1 MFNLISLP
9 ISAPASNFRCQL
21 QAQVVTCASN
31 WLQIWDSQD
40 PSSVQLIAEQNSK
53 MHLLTRLLVYYKRI
67 SGVARWK
74 RYKSKVWERGRRST
88 PPPGPSLSL
97 NLSVFANLESLPTRS
112 FWVFMETSLH
122 RHGCWNH
129 RSLAI
134 DSASSFSPLPG
145 GQEVGPKVGPLYL
158 TPILVLSKRH
168 LIYLTTSTFT
178 IIPFLTKHISK
189 SFKNSVP
196 EWEWRLNMYFLI

>member
-21 QAQVVTCASN
+21 HAQVVTCASN

-40 PSSVQLIAEQNSK
+40 PSSVQLIDYSK
-53 MHLLTRLLVYYKRI
+53 TQRRI
-67 SGVARWK
+67 YLQDYRFIIKGYRVARWK
-74 RYKSKVWERGRRST
+74 RCKSKVWERGRRST

-112 FWVFMETSLH
+112 FWVFMETALH

-129 RSLAI
+129 WSLATG
-134 DSASSFSPLPG
+134 STSSFSPLPG
-145 GQEVGPKVGPLYL
+145 GQEVGPKAESLLSHPHPGAFQRSPRLPNHKHLY
-158 TPILVLSKRH
+158 
-168 LIYLTTSTFT
+168 YY
-178 IIPFLTKHISK
+178 
-189 SFKNSVP
+189 SFP
-196 EWEWRLNMYFLI
+196 H